1 MDLLNHRFMV
11 FYQVFLLSTL
21 QYTVEERNRLSEFEE
36 KLKRLC
42 EFEETDIS
50 RQSCRGDCEIARRKT
65 LETFVWI
72 SSKNSASVQFW
83 LSSCV
88 CF

>member
-1 MDLLNHRFMV
+1 MV
-11 FYQVFLLSTL
+11 FDPVFLLSTF
-21 QYTVEERNRLSEFEE
+21 QYTVEERNRLREFEE

-42 EFEETDIS
+42 EFEETEIS

-65 LETFVWI
+65 LKTFVWI
-72 SSKNSASVQFW
+72 SSKNSTSVQLW
-83 LSSCV
+83 LLSCV